1 MHKHTTKEQLLA
13 LLEESEDEFLS
24 GEIVAERLSVSRTAI
39 WKAVEALREEGYDIA
54 AVRNKGYRLSPETD
68 VLSVQGIR
76 KHLASICDNIELD
89 IIPVVDSTNER
100 VREQATAGAPEGYT
114 AIAITQTSGKGRRGR
129 SFYSPS
135 GTGLYLSILLRPR
148 SCTAQ
153 KAAQLTTMAAVA
165 ACEAIENVSEETPQ
179 IKWVNDVYIAG
190 KKVCGIL
197 TEASTS
203 LEDGLVEYAILGIGF
218 NVLPPKE
225 GFPRELENVAGS
237 IFSESQRDGRNHLA
251 AEFLNRFMMHYAASY
266 DTATCDVATRD
277 AAYDTATCDAAKPS
291 RTKTNDPSLLESY
304 RNRSLVTGKPIEVI
318 NARETKTAT
327 ALGIDDDY
335 RLIVEYEDG
344 SQEHLSSGEISIRI
358 SQITRP

>member
-1 MHKHTTKEQLLA
+1 MHKHTTKEQLLT
-13 LLEESEDEFLS
+13 LLEENGSEFLS
-24 GEIVAERLSVSRTAI
+24 GEIIAERLSVSRTAI
-39 WKAVEALREEGYDIA
+39 WKAVEALREEGYGIA
-54 AVRNKGYRLSPETD
+54 AVRNKGYRLSPGTD
-68 VLSVQGIR
+68 ILSEQGIR
-76 KHLASICDNIELD
+76 KYLTSICDNIELD

-100 VREQATAGAPEGYT
+100 VRERATAGAPEGYA

-129 SFYSPS
+129 NFYSPS
-135 GTGLYLSILLRPR
+135 DTGLYLSVLLRPR

-165 ACEAIENVSEETPQ
+165 ACEAIENVSEETPR

-225 GFPRELENVAGS
+225 GFPRELENIAS
-237 IFSESQRDGRNHLA
+237 TIFAESQRDGRNRLA
-251 AEFLNRFMMHYAASY
+251 AEFLNRFMVHYAASY
-266 DTATCDVATRD
+266 DTATCDAT
-277 AAYDTATCDAAKPS
+277 TCDAAKPS
-291 RTKTNDPSLLESY
+291 HAEPNDPDLLESY
-304 RNRSLVTGKPIEVI
+304 RSRSLVTGKPIKVI
-318 NARETKTAT
+318 NARETKAAT

-344 SQEHLSSGEISIRI
+344 SQEHLSSGEISIRV
-358 SQITRP
+358 S

>member
-13 LLEESEDEFLS
+13 LLEESEGEFLS

-39 WKAVEALREEGYDIA
+39 WKAVEALREEGYEIT
-54 AVRNKGYRLSPETD
+54 AVRNKGYRLPPGTD
-68 VLSVQGIR
+68 VLSEQGIR

-100 VREQATAGAPEGYT
+100 VRVRATAGAPEGYT
-114 AIAITQTSGKGRRGR
+114 AIAVTQTSGKGRRGR

-165 ACEAIENVSEETPQ
+165 ACEAIESISKETPR

-237 IFSESQRDGRNHLA
+237 IFSESQRDGRNRLA
-251 AEFLNRFMMHYAASY
+251 AEFLNRFMVHYAASY
-266 DTATCDVATRD
+266 DTATCNAATS
-277 AAYDTATCDAAKPS
+277 YDTATHDAAKPS
-291 RTKTNDPSLLESY
+291 HTEPNDSCLLENY
-304 RNRSLVTGKPIEVI
+304 RSRSLVTGKPIEVMS
-318 NARETKTAT
+318 ARETKAAT

-344 SQEHLSSGEISIRI
+344 SQEHLSSGEISIRV
-358 SQITRP
+358 S

>member
-24 GEIVAERLSVSRTAI
+24 GEIIAERLSVSRTAI

-68 VLSVQGIR
+68 VLSEQGIR
-76 KHLASICDNIELD
+76 KYLTSICDNIELD
-89 IIPVVDSTNER
+89 IIPVVDSTNEKVR
-100 VREQATAGAPEGYT
+100 VRATAGAPEGYT
-114 AIAITQTSGKGRRGR
+114 AIAVTQTSGKGRRGR

-165 ACEAIENVSEETPQ
+165 ACEAIENVSKETPR

-225 GFPRELENVAGS
+225 GFPRELESIAGT
-237 IFSESQRDGRNHLA
+237 IFDKSQRDGRNHLA
-251 AEFLNRFMMHYAASY
+251 AEFLNRFMMHYAVSY
-266 DTATCDVATRD
+266 DT
-277 AAYDTATCDAAKPS
+277 AYDTATHDAAKPS

-344 SQEHLSSGEISIRI
+344 SQEHLSSGEISIRV
-358 SQITRP
+358 SQITQPWQAK